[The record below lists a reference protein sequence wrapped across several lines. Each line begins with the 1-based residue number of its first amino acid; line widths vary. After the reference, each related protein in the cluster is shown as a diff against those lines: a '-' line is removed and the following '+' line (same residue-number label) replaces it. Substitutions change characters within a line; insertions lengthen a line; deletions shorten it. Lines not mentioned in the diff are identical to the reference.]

1 MAAESYDYVIVGAG
15 ASGCVL
21 AYRLSADPGN
31 SVLLIEAGGPDRN
44 PFIHMPKGIAKAMA
58 IPGLIWPYM
67 TQAAPCTNGLEEMWA
82 RGRTLGGSSAVNGM
96 MYVRG
101 QAADYDAMAAT
112 TSADWNWDHI
122 GRAYKAMENHEL
134 GAAGT
139 RGDSGP
145 LHITMPDHRDD
156 LTEATIE
163 AAVAMG
169 MRRKEDVNDPADEER
184 CGWAPRTVYKGR
196 RESAAA
202 AFLHPIRSRP
212 NLTVVTGVTIDK
224 VTLDGKR
231 AIGVSGARDGA
242 PVGYRASKEVILCA
256 GALASPPILHRSGIG
271 PAAHLRAIGVP
282 LVQESPR
289 LGYNLREHRALV
301 MQFRTGD
308 KVSQNRQYRGARLIG
323 NVARYYLTRRGAMS
337 SATYE
342 AGAWFKTRKDLDRP
356 DAQFL
361 IAPYSFDFPNVTQV
375 EPVGGMHLCL
385 YILRPESTG
394 TVMARSADPRDLP
407 EIVPN
412 YHLDDGDRRKMI
424 DLMHYAREM
433 MATAPVGPLIEGET
447 RPSRDFATDDQI
459 IAAYDAMG
467 NGAYHASGSVEMG
480 ADADKPLDPR
490 LRVRGIAGLRVADTS
505 ILPFIVAGNT
515 NGPAM
520 AIAWRAADLILEEA

>member
-1 MAAESYDYVIVGAG
+1 MASESYDYIIVGAG

-21 AYRLSADPGN
+21 AYRLSADPKTK
-31 SVLLIEAGGPDRN
+31 VLLIEAGGPDRN

-58 IPGLIWPYM
+58 APGLIWPYM
-67 TQAAPCTNGLEEMWA
+67 TKAAPSTNNLEEMWA

-112 TSADWNWDHI
+112 TSADWSWAKI
-122 GRAYKAMENHEL
+122 GQAYRELENHEL
-134 GAAGT
+134 GAAET

-145 LHITMPDHRDD
+145 LHITMPDSRDD

-169 MRRKEDVNDPADEER
+169 MTRKQDVNDPADDER

-196 RESAAA
+196 RESAAV
-202 AFLHPIRSRP
+202 AFLNPIKGRP
-212 NLTVVTGVTIDK
+212 NLTIVTGVTVDK
-224 VTLDGKR
+224 VTIDGKR
-231 AIGVSGARDGA
+231 ATGVSGAREGS
-242 PVGYRASKEVILCA
+242 PVSYRATKEVLLSV
-256 GALASPPILHRSGIG
+256 GALASPAILQRSGIG
-271 PAAHLRAIGVP
+271 PADHLRAIGVP
-282 LVQESPR
+282 LVRESPR

-301 MQFRTGD
+301 MQFRTDD
-308 KVSQNRQYRGARLIG
+308 KVSQNRQYRGARLVK
-323 NVARYYLTRRGAMS
+323 NVAEYYLTRRGAMS

-342 AGAWFKTRKDLDRP
+342 AGAWFKTKQGLERP

-361 IAPYSFDFPNVTQV
+361 IAPYSFDFPNVVQV
-375 EPVGGMHLCL
+375 EPTGGMHLCL

-433 MATAPVGPLIEGET
+433 MATAPVGPLIKGET

-467 NGAYHASGSVEMG
+467 NGAYHASGTVEMG
-480 ADADKPLDPR
+480 ADESKPLDPR
-490 LRVRGIAGLRVADTS
+490 LRVRGIAGLRVVDTS

-520 AIAWRAADLILEEA
+520 ATAWRAADLILEDA